1 MRSKYIIITTVLA
14 FACGAGAASWRAA
27 NQIRSRI
34 QAATLAAMAQ
44 SNAEEK
50 AKAAELALGMS
61 EAAQR
66 IAWDEL
72 ALERKRREAAEQA
85 LLSLDKMTAKQ
96 APTRKEQTELDN
108 TKVQLLQQS
117 ATTRT
122 RKTRAASKHGGEAR
136 PEAYDA
142 NRLQFEGTV
151 ASRSV
156 RTLSRGKIE
165 DDRLRTACVVTFSTR
180 HNRYERRCWRYRGSA
195 RGRRQRPFPRS

>member
-1 MRSKYIIITTVLA
+1 MRSKHIIITTVLA
-14 FACGAGAASWRAA
+14 FACGAGAASWCAA

-85 LLSLDKMTAKQ
+85 LLSLDKMTANQ
-96 APTRKEQTELDN
+96 ASTRKEQTELDN
-108 TKVQLLQQS
+108 TKVQSLQQS

-136 PEAYDA
+136 PEAYD
-142 NRLQFEGTV
+142 
-151 ASRSV
+151 
-156 RTLSRGKIE
+156 
-165 DDRLRTACVVTFSTR
+165 ACVVTFSTR